1 MWPGAAPGNDAEPL
15 GMTPV
20 VLIFWISLSIWNFGQ
35 SREFEPWGPLQM
47 TLLCWRLARRSMCL
61 LATGYTNCLRHTVLL
76 SMSKPL
82 KLKTVQGIWNILP
95 HSKVEKCTT
104 NMIWEGRLIKR
115 QNKSSRWNKIIN
127 DFLSYPVDVNH
138 TFGLKERLE
147 IFLGFQS
154 EIFMYD
160 NTLTKVQG
168 GVDFHLYLEAGYTL
182 QRINLGNLCIWV
194 TF

>member
-1 MWPGAAPGNDAEPL
+1 
-15 GMTPV
+15 
-20 VLIFWISLSIWNFGQ
+20 
-35 SREFEPWGPLQM
+35 
-47 TLLCWRLARRSMCL
+47 
-61 LATGYTNCLRHTVLL
+61 
-76 SMSKPL
+76 
-82 KLKTVQGIWNILP
+82 
-95 HSKVEKCTT
+95 
-104 NMIWEGRLIKR
+104 MIWEGRLIKR

-182 QRINLGNLCIWV
+182 QRINLGNLCI
-194 TF
+194 